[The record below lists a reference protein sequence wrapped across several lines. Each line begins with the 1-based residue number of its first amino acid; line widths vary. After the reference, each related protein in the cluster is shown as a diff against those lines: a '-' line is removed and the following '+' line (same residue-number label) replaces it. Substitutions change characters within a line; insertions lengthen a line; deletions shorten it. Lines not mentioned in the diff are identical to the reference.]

1 MAWRLCDWHALG
13 LQTMGMKTN
22 NMSEIENS
30 LLVHARLLDPLKML
44 QHLVAKASKDLAK
57 AHLSCAEQLRR
68 SPAQHL
74 TDGAL
79 QKCKEIKKPDAEDGN
94 AKHKT
99 YSSFWKASLVDGS
112 QQGTKTYLV
121 DKPASI
127 HGAQSTLAQTV
138 TLFTGFED
146 KDGGG
151 ECSCLK
157 VFSLCS
163 LRAVHPNQRCCR

>member
-1 MAWRLCDWHALG
+1 
-13 LQTMGMKTN
+13 MGMKTN

-30 LLVHARLLDPLKML
+30 LLVHTRLLDPLKML

-57 AHLSCAEQLRR
+57 AHLSYAEQLAR

-79 QKCKEIKKPDAEDGN
+79 QKCTEIKQPDAEDGN
-94 AKHKT
+94 AKLKT
-99 YSSFWKASLVDGS
+99 SSCFWKATLADGS
-112 QQGTKTYLV
+112 QQNTKTYLV
-121 DKPASI
+121 DKPPRI
-127 HGAQSTLAQTV
+127 HGAQSMFAATV

-157 VFSLCS
+157 VFSLFS
-163 LRAVHPNQRCCR
+163 LCEVNPNNK